1 MLKKKFLNVYKKNNE
16 ILKKLEYELNE
27 GYSSAKDLYA
37 FEPEGDYSF
46 YENLLLDLKDLFIDL
61 NDKEFKIKYE
71 RTGYL
76 SKVGSKITL
85 SLYISYYKSFDIKD
99 IDYDLIKLYKY
110 VKNLND
116 SILRLNLNLFYRT
129 RPSKSVYLYLNKKGE
144 LIFDSQTSR
153 IYDSIYYNLNHVKID
168 IPLN

>member
-1 MLKKKFLNVYKKNNE
+1 MKY
-16 ILKKLEYELNE
+16 LKKLEYELNE

-46 YENLLLDLKDLFIDL
+46 YENLLLDLKGLFIDL

-76 SKVGSKITL
+76 SKVGSKIT
-85 SLYISYYKSFDIKD
+85 
-99 IDYDLIKLYKY
+99 
-110 VKNLND
+110 
-116 SILRLNLNLFYRT
+116 
-129 RPSKSVYLYLNKKGE
+129 
-144 LIFDSQTSR
+144 
-153 IYDSIYYNLNHVKID
+153 SIYYNLNHVKID